1 MNLVFLHEPS
11 QLDPGEL
18 IYAQAVG
25 WRPATSLFD
34 VQKGDLVY
42 ARHYAWPWERRLD
55 ADVARLGATLLNDGF
70 AYRYAADPS
79 RWAEDLR
86 GLTPDTWVDF
96 AQLPD
101 DTAFIVKGSSA
112 DKGAWERMYAPTK
125 SAAIQL
131 RSLLQRDTGMRAQ
144 TLVARRYVPLERLGD
159 GLGGCPVSTEFR
171 VFVLDREVV
180 GRGFYWPPEDCTVRD
195 PPPASEIPA
204 DFLREALARVHP
216 RLRFYALDVARTAAG
231 DWIVIE
237 VNDGQRSGLSE
248 VRACELYPAMDRVL
262 RRRGA

>member
-1 MNLVFLHEPS
+1 VVDIVKAKNCTAKR
-11 QLDPGEL
+11 D
-18 IYAQAVG
+18 
-25 WRPATSLFD
+25 
-34 VQKGDLVY
+34 
-42 ARHYAWPWERRLD
+42 
-55 ADVARLGATLLNDGF
+55 N
-70 AYRYAADPS
+70 
-79 RWAEDLR
+79 
-86 GLTPDTWVDF
+86 PDTWVDF

-180 GRGFYWPPEDCTVRD
+180 GRGFYWPPEDCTEHGPPLTVRQTEQGEHRGFRQPHPCGVDVRLD
-195 PPPASEIPA
+195 PLTPL
-204 DFLREALARVHP
+204 DGRRLGGGVVGRLAAKV
-216 RLRFYALDVARTAAG
+216 RFAHLVTSQVAPSVTRWAEWRNGSRGQLAIWGRRWSRTRG
-231 DWIVIE
+231 ICR
-237 VNDGQRSGLSE
+237 GRSW
-248 VRACELYPAMDRVL
+248 
-262 RRRGA
+262 